1 MACTV
6 EPICK
11 LQKELANFDDITT
24 TFMNKHSSLN
34 MSQSP
39 LRFQSLADVKN
50 RLLNEKHASMKPFR
64 PKKLL
69 PNSWMEARDLTLEPK
84 TSWPWWLYAQC
95 WMYIVHMC
103 QYCLNR
109 IFLIIKMVQKKG
121 EHFGKKRKLKII
133 VNFRN
138 NKEKEG
144 LITFLCQYRTLFTN
158 S

>member
-39 LRFQSLADVKN
+39 LRFRSLADVKN

-69 PNSWMEARDLTLEPK
+69 PNSWMEARDLTLEPS

-95 WMYIVHMC
+95 FSNY
-103 QYCLNR
+103 QNGS
-109 IFLIIKMVQKKG
+109 KKG

-144 LITFLCQYRTLFTN
+144 LITFLCRYRTLFTN

>member
-64 PKKLL
+64 PKKVTSKLL
-69 PNSWMEARDLTLEPK
+69 DGGQRFDART
-84 TSWPWWLYAQC
+84 
-95 WMYIVHMC
+95 
-103 QYCLNR
+103 
-109 IFLIIKMVQKKG
+109 
-121 EHFGKKRKLKII
+121 EHFMAM
-133 VNFRN
+133 VVVCTMF
-138 NKEKEG
+138 
-144 LITFLCQYRTLFTN
+144 F
-158 S
+158 

>member
-50 RLLNEKHASMKPFR
+50 RLLSEKHASMKPFR
-64 PKKLL
+64 PKKVTSKLL
-69 PNSWMEARDLTLEPK
+69 DGGQRFDARTENFMAMVVVCTTTK
-84 TSWPWWLYAQC
+84 KGGTNHIFMSIQN
-95 WMYIVHMC
+95 IVH
-103 QYCLNR
+103 
-109 IFLIIKMVQKKG
+109 
-121 EHFGKKRKLKII
+121 
-133 VNFRN
+133 
-138 NKEKEG
+138 
-144 LITFLCQYRTLFTN
+144 
-158 S
+158 